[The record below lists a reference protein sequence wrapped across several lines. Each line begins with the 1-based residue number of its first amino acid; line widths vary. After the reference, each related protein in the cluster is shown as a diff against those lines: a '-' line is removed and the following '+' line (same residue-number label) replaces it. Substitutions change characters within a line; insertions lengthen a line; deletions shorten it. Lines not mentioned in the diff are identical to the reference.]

1 MCVAL
6 LFLHARQ
13 PTYLSLTFYSICVR
27 LQSSTIVHRLQYLEF
42 PRLQKL
48 VVVVTLSGSTF
59 VIALLITNGGFLFV
73 SSIAETIVDSYNM
86 AILEQMQTLPFE

>member
-1 MCVAL
+1 MCVSL

-48 VVVVTLSGSTF
+48 VVVTLSGSTF